1 MELCA
6 YREEDGPLLAAL
18 SYDTVHTVNAGDYT
32 PEQLAAWAPDGRDLK
47 AWDRSFRD
55 HIALVAEEQGIIVG
69 FADLDPTAEYL
80 GPALCSPVVSGTR
93 CGNCPV
99 CCFGGICAELW
110 GTADRDPCVH
120 YGPPFFARRGYRMV
134 REQQV
139 RRGEVLLTNF
149 VMEKIVSED

>member
-1 MELCA
+1 M
-6 YREEDGPLLAAL
+6 PLSLIHIF

-80 GPALCSPVVSGTR
+80 DRLYVHRSFQGRGVGTR
-93 CGNCPV
+93 CV
-99 CCFGGICAELW
+99 
-110 GTADRDPCVH
+110 
-120 YGPPFFARRGYRMV
+120 
-134 REQQV
+134 
-139 RRGEVLLTNF
+139 
-149 VMEKIVSED
+149 

>member
-18 SYDTVHTVNAGDYT
+18 FYDTVHTVNAGDYT

-80 GPALCSPVVSGTR
+80 DRLYVHRSFQGRGVGTALCAALEGYALSCGAQRIETHASITARPFLRGGAIGW
-93 CGNCPV
+93 CGNSR
-99 CCFGGICAELW
+99 CAAE
-110 GTADRDPCVH
+110 RC
-120 YGPPFFARRGYRMV
+120 
-134 REQQV
+134 
-139 RRGEVLLTNF
+139 
-149 VMEKIVSED
+149 S